1 MADSKEPVVAPE
13 QAVDTT
19 NESAV
24 DTTPAADG
32 PDVNQ
37 ELLDLMSRQQQ
48 EIDTL
53 KARAEAAESKADR
66 LDAGNKRKREQAF
79 KDTIGG
85 WYEKMVELYNK
96 ELGDDKDRVEAMFN
110 RMKESEDSMPMVN
123 LLSCTAAAAATST
136 AKLEQ
141 AYQESKRL
149 KTERDSLKAQVAR
162 FQKPALDEARERF
175 APAPPAAKPK
185 PSSSLWTPVLPHG
198 MKLPE
203 QQRDGM
209 QVRNPDFWQ
218 RLTQR
223 GTSTTN
229 GMSWFSEPT
238 LVGKTYQAGRKPVSL
253 AGRTAP

>member
-1 MADSKEPVVAPE
+1 MADSKEPVVAPAPE

-24 DTTPAADG
+24 ATDG

-53 KARAEAAESKADR
+53 KARAEAAETKADR

-85 WYEKMVELYNK
+85 WYEKMVDLYNQ

-110 RMKESEDSMPMVN
+110 RMKESDDSMPMVN

-149 KTERDSLKAQVAR
+149 KTERDSLQAQVAR

-175 APAPPAAKPK
+175 APAPAAAPKPK
-185 PSSSLWTPVLPHG
+185 PSSWTPVLPHG